1 MRKLNR
7 FLAFLLSR
15 AVALAALVSIAAMPW
30 AALAGPGGPG
40 HTHGEEAPVATG
52 EAAPRTE
59 AHSELFEFVGVFQ
72 DGEGGHALQITLD
85 HFATNEP
92 IEGASVEVEVGGQPA
107 TAEPQPDGTYL
118 LRAAWLDRPGP
129 HDLIISVTAGDA
141 ADLLTASLTL
151 PNQAPAATIAVTD
164 PRARLQ
170 DALGDQRGPLTAG
183 LGFLLGA
190 ATVVLFQSRGRWRV
204 AAGSVAVV
212 AGLLVAGAA
221 LAHEGHGDAEAAPTA
236 GDGPRR
242 LPDGT
247 VFLPKGAQ
255 RLLAIRTVLTEEIQA
270 GRLALAAGVV
280 AADPNAFGR
289 VQASQAGRVEI
300 PAEAGGLAHVGQRV
314 ERGDVLAVIA
324 PAIGALE
331 RGTLQVQTAELDAA
345 VRLAEQRYRRLS
357 SLAGSVAAREI
368 DDARLELEGAR
379 RRRTAAAPTLTGV
392 EVLRAPVSG
401 IISAA
406 NAQAGSL
413 VEPSAVLFEVVDPT
427 RLWVEAVT
435 YDPAAAEKLRAASAV
450 TSAGTP
456 LKLEF
461 VGRALTLQQ
470 GATPLQFRIL
480 DAPPNLAVGAPVNVM
495 LETDAAGER
504 GVVLPRAAV
513 VRGSNGA
520 QTVWDHTT
528 AERFVPRPVRVQPL
542 DGARVLV
549 LSGVTPGA
557 RIVTQGA
564 ELLGQVR

>member
-1 MRKLNR
+1 MRKLTDV
-7 FLAFLLSR
+7 LTAVLPR
-15 AVALAALVSIAAMPW
+15 AVALTILVAIAVAPQPSF
-30 AALAGPGGPG
+30 AGPG
-40 HTHGEEAPVATG
+40 HDHGEEAPVAAG

-72 DGEGGHALQITLD
+72 EVEGGHALLITLD
-85 HFATNEP
+85 RYATNEP
-92 IEGASVEVEVGGQPA
+92 IEGASIEVEVAGQA
-107 TAEPQPDGTYL
+107 TAAEPQPDGTYL
-118 LRAAWLDRPGP
+118 LRAPWLDRPGR
-129 HDLIISVTAGDA
+129 HDMTVSVTAGDDT
-141 ADLLTASLTL
+141 DLLTASLTL
-151 PNQAPAATIAVTD
+151 PDETPAAAVAATD

-170 DALGDQRGPLTAG
+170 EALGDRRGPLTAG

-190 ATVVLFQSRGRWRV
+190 ATVVLFQSRGRWRM

-221 LAHEGHGDAEAAPTA
+221 LAHEGHGDAEAAPA
-236 GDGPRR
+236 VGDGPRR

-255 RLLAIRTVLTEEIQA
+255 RLLAIRTVLTEEVQA
-270 GRLALAAGVV
+270 GRLVQAAGAV
-280 AADPNAFGR
+280 AADPNASGR

-300 PAEAGGLAHVGQRV
+300 PAEAGGLAHIGQRV
-314 ERGDVLAVIA
+314 QRGDVLAVVA
-324 PAIGALE
+324 PAIGAVE
-331 RGTLQVQTAELDAA
+331 RGTVQVQAAELDAA

-379 RRRTAAAPTLTGV
+379 RRKAAGAQTLTGV

-401 IISAA
+401 VVSAA
-406 NAQAGSL
+406 HAQAGSL
-413 VEPSAVLFEVVDPT
+413 VEPSAVLFEVVDPS

-456 LKLEF
+456 LRLEF
-461 VGRALTLQQ
+461 VGRALTLEQ

-480 DAPPNLAVGAPVNVM
+480 DAPPNLAIGAPVNVM
-495 LETDAAGER
+495 LETGAAGER

-520 QTVWDHTT
+520 QAVWDHTT

-549 LSGVTPGA
+549 LAGVAPGA

>member
-1 MRKLNR
+1 MRKL
-7 FLAFLLSR
+7 LLLSR
-15 AVALAALVSIAAMPW
+15 VVALLTLVAIAAAPRQ
-30 AALAGPGGPG
+30 ALAGPG
-40 HTHGEEAPVATG
+40 HDHGAEAPVVAG

-59 AHSELFEFVGVFQ
+59 AHSELFEFVGVLQ
-72 DGEGGHALQITLD
+72 EVEGGHALLIYLD
-85 HFATNEP
+85 RYTTNEP
-92 IEGASVEVEVGGQPA
+92 VEAAIVEVEVGGQSA
-107 TAEPQPDGTYL
+107 TAEPQPDGTYV
-118 LRAAWLDRPGP
+118 LRARWLNQAGR
-129 HDLIISVTAGDA
+129 HDLTVSITAGDE
-141 ADLLTASLTL
+141 ADLLAASLML
-151 PNQAPAATIAVTD
+151 PDETPAAAVAATD

-170 DALGDQRGPLTAG
+170 AALGDRRGPLTAG

-190 ATVVLFQSRGRWRV
+190 ATVMLFQSRGRWRV

-212 AGLLVAGAA
+212 AGVLVAGAA
-221 LAHEGHGDAEAAPTA
+221 LAHEGHSHGDEVAPAA

-242 LPDGT
+242 LPDGA

-255 RLLAIRTVLTEEIQA
+255 RLLAIRTVLTEEVQA
-270 GRLALAAGVV
+270 GRLVQAAGQVR
-280 AADPNAFGR
+280 ADPNASGR

-300 PAEAGGLAHVGQRV
+300 PAEAAGLAHVGQRV
-314 ERGDVLAVIA
+314 ERGDVLAAVA
-324 PAIGALE
+324 PAIGAIE
-331 RGTLQVQTAELDAA
+331 RGALQVQTAELDAA
-345 VRLAEQRYRRLS
+345 VRLAEQRFRRLS
-357 SLAGSVAAREI
+357 GLAGSVAAREI

-406 NAQAGSL
+406 HAQAGAL
-413 VEPSAVLFEVVDPT
+413 VEPSAVLFEVVDPA

-450 TSAGTP
+450 TPAGTP

-461 VGRALTLQQ
+461 IGRALTLEQ

-480 DAPPNLAVGAPVNVM
+480 DPPPNLAIGAPVSIV
-495 LETDAAGER
+495 LETGAAGER

-513 VRGSNGA
+513 VRQSNGTQA
-520 QTVWDHTT
+520 VWDHTA
-528 AERFVPRPVRVQPL
+528 AERFVARPVRVQPL

-549 LSGVTPGA
+549 LAGVVPGA

>member
-1 MRKLNR
+1 MRKLHR
-7 FLAFLLSR
+7 IITSLLPR
-15 AVALAALVSIAAMPW
+15 VVTLLTLAAIAAPW
-30 AALAGPGGPG
+30 PALAGPGGPG
-40 HTHGEEAPVATG
+40 HTHGDEAPIAAG
-52 EAAPRTE
+52 ELAPRTE
-59 AHSELFEFVGVFQ
+59 AHSELFEFVGTFQ
-72 DGEGGHALQITLD
+72 DGEGGHALLIHLD
-85 HFATNEP
+85 RFATNEP
-92 IEGASVEVEVGGQPA
+92 VEGAVVEVDSGGQPA

-118 LRAAWLDRPGP
+118 LRAPWLDRSGP
-129 HDLIISVTAGDA
+129 HDLIISVTTGDD
-141 ADLLTASLTL
+141 ADLLTATLTL
-151 PNQAPAATIAVTD
+151 PDATPAAAMAATD
-164 PRARLQ
+164 PRSQLQ
-170 DALGDQRGPLTAG
+170 AALGDRRGPVVAV

-190 ATVVLFQSRGRWRV
+190 ATVLLFQSRGRWRV

-212 AGLLVAGAA
+212 AGVLVAGAA
-221 LAHEGHGDAEAAPTA
+221 LAHEGHDHGEAPAAA

-255 RLLAIRTVLTEEIQA
+255 RLLAIRTVVTAEVQA
-270 GRLALAAGVV
+270 GRLVQAAGQVM
-280 AADPNAFGR
+280 ADPNAFGR
-289 VQASQAGRVEI
+289 VQASQAGRIEI
-300 PAEAGGLAHVGQRV
+300 PSEAGGLAHVGQRV

-357 SLAGSVAAREI
+357 GLAGSVAAREI

-379 RRRTAAAPTLTGV
+379 RRRAAAAPTLTGV

-413 VEPSAVLFEVVDPT
+413 VEPSAVLFEVVDPA
-427 RLWVEAVT
+427 RLWIEAMT
-435 YDPAAAEKLRAASAV
+435 YDPAAAEKLRTASAV

-461 VGRALTLQQ
+461 IGSALTLQQ

-480 DAPPNLAVGAPVNVM
+480 DAPPNLAVGAPVNVV
-495 LETDAAGER
+495 LETGTAGER

-513 VRGSNGA
+513 IRQSNGT

-528 AERFVPRPVRVQPL
+528 AERFVARPVRMQPL